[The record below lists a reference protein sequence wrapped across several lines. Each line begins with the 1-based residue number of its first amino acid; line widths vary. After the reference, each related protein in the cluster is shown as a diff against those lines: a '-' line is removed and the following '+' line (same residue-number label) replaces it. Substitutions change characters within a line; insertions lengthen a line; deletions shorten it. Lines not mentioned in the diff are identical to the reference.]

1 MGQSHE
7 IGRGLEGVQ
16 WIVQGS
22 DADPELLPGSGSGI
36 INPDPGPAKNERP
49 DKIKFYFSF

>member
-36 INPDPGPAKNERP
+36 INPDPGPAKN
-49 DKIKFYFSF
+49 